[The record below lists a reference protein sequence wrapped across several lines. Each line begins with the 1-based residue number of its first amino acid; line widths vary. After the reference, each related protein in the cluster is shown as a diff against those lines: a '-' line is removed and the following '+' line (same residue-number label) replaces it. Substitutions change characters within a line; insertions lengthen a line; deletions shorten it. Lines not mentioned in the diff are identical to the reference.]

1 MRLKCERPK
10 ESKESYENDA
20 QQKPQPVEKEAEV
33 VADRGEHGV
42 DGVADAVSEV
52 IVAHAVLGLEM
63 TDYGLD
69 GRTPFHLAFD
79 LWSDAALLPGGIDL
93 ELVIG
98 WRIVHAVSGIGDDTL
113 KSVCRLSPA
122 SLE

>member
-42 DGVADAVSEV
+42 DGVALTAT
-52 IVAHAVLGLEM
+52 IA
-63 TDYGLD
+63 
-69 GRTPFHLAFD
+69 
-79 LWSDAALLPGGIDL
+79 
-93 ELVIG
+93 
-98 WRIVHAVSGIGDDTL
+98 GIGDTAIEDGN
-113 KSVCRLSPA
+113 R
-122 SLE
+122 